1 MESGVDVVWRE
12 PVGDVNIRRGVFQC
26 DSLSPLLFVL
36 SLMIIPL
43 TLVLRKT
50 KGCYEWGNRHHTGNH
65 LLSMDDLKL
74 FGKDYTQKYS
84 LVQTVHFVSSAILKW
99 NLVSKNADCLY

>member
-1 MESGVDVVWRE
+1 M
-12 PVGDVNIRRGVFQC
+12 
-26 DSLSPLLFVL
+26 SPLLFVL

-50 KGCYEWGNRHHTGNH
+50 KGCYEWGNRRHRGNH
-65 LLSMDDLKL
+65 LLFMDDLKF

-84 LVQTVHFVSSAILKW
+84 LVQTVHFISSAILKW
-99 NLVSKNADCLY
+99 ILVSKYADCLC